1 MLVSQDVSGPVP
13 AQRRHTRSAFR
24 TATPVLSVEEGQR
37 ALVASLKSLQQ
48 PRRGD
53 GRVKRRPLRGA
64 PLSIPSRP
72 LLPDLPSP
80 SYLPMRPKRPGT
92 MLDHCAWPTDNLH
105 ADPLDAPARNP
116 YCSNLAGYVE
126 QAKAAA
132 RRAVSAP
139 PRRGR
144 HRPPPGRHWRSAYVM
159 IASGSQ
165 RVGRTATSKQVCRQ
179 NRPHVSRRVARC
191 ARRATAPTG
200 CWLVSWP
207 GTMVEHHPRP
217 LRPHGQVGR
226 RGQIG
231 QQGSRRD

>member
-92 MLDHCAWPTDNLH
+92 MLDHCAWPTDQ
-105 ADPLDAPARNP
+105 PTPSGS
-116 YCSNLAGYVE
+116 CSTTRASSHTPRHMRPVLTTDLLAGGGASHPLRSRCDHYVRT
-126 QAKAAA
+126 APVTA
-132 RRAVSAP
+132 R
-139 PRRGR
+139 
-144 HRPPPGRHWRSAYVM
+144 WRS
-159 IASGSQ
+159 
-165 RVGRTATSKQVCRQ
+165 
-179 NRPHVSRRVARC
+179 VSSSAWRRRHCSPSRGLGLLDVARKI
-191 ARRATAPTG
+191 AAIR
-200 CWLVSWP
+200 VP
-207 GTMVEHHPRP
+207 GWS
-217 LRPHGQVGR
+217 
-226 RGQIG
+226 I
-231 QQGSRRD
+231 